1 MIIITERQKE
11 YLKSYIENIDDLI
24 EKDDIQLLLDT
35 IDDEIVDNIL
45 GNNDEPDEKGIELQK
60 IYDQI
65 YNQNWQSTFEVKFKG
80 AFIVPKTGGRLWNI
94 RIIEDVKHT

>member
-45 GNNDEPDEKGIELQK
+45 DNNDEPDEKGIELQK

-65 YNQNWQSTFEVKFKG
+65 YNQN
-80 AFIVPKTGGRLWNI
+80 
-94 RIIEDVKHT
+94 

>member
-65 YNQNWQSTFEVKFKG
+65 YNQN
-80 AFIVPKTGGRLWNI
+80 
-94 RIIEDVKHT
+94 

>member
-11 YLKSYIENIDDLI
+11 YLKSYIENLDDLI

-65 YNQNWQSTFEVKFKG
+65 YNQN
-80 AFIVPKTGGRLWNI
+80 
-94 RIIEDVKHT
+94 

>member
-45 GNNDEPDEKGIELQK
+45 GNNDEPDEEGIELQK

-65 YNQNWQSTFEVKFKG
+65 YNQN
-80 AFIVPKTGGRLWNI
+80 
-94 RIIEDVKHT
+94 

>member
-11 YLKSYIENIDDLI
+11 YLKSYIVNLDDLI

-65 YNQNWQSTFEVKFKG
+65 YNQN
-80 AFIVPKTGGRLWNI
+80 
-94 RIIEDVKHT
+94 